1 MANHPSSADTWA
13 LVRDER
19 HDILVFLRELTA
31 EQWVAPSL
39 CEGWRIRDV
48 AAHLLVDA
56 PVREL
61 GTLRVLA
68 RMARWRFDVHKAN
81 AWWVDH
87 NADRPIAT
95 LIDRFEQSLT
105 PGPMSKLLGPQSQ
118 LRASVIHHQDMRRPL
133 ALPRSIPAE
142 RMIAVLDAVLTTKG
156 SINLGSRQ
164 RAQGIRLTA
173 TDLDWSRGE
182 GPEVTGPAEA
192 ILMALAGRRT
202 ALGELNGDGRD
213 QLAARTRV
221 EA

>member
-1 MANHPSSADTWA
+1 MTKEGRSAVTWT

-19 HDILVFLRELTA
+19 RDVLDFLRELTA
-31 EQWVAPSL
+31 EQWVTPSL

-61 GTLRVLA
+61 GAVQVLA

-81 AWWVDH
+81 AWWIEH
-87 NADRPIAT
+87 NADRPIPT
-95 LIDRFEQSLT
+95 LIGRFEQSLA
-105 PGPMSKLLGPQSQ
+105 PGPMSKLLGPESQ

-133 ALPRSIPAE
+133 ALPRSIPPE

-173 TDLDWSRGE
+173 TDLDWSRGD

-192 ILMALAGRRT
+192 ILMALAGRRI
-202 ALGELNGDGRD
+202 ALGELDGDGRD
-213 QLAARTRV
+213 PLAARNRV

>member
-1 MANHPSSADTWA
+1 MADHGSSVDTWA

-19 HDILVFLRELTA
+19 RDVLAFLRELTDQ
-31 EQWVAPSL
+31 QWQAPSL
-39 CEGWRIRDV
+39 CEGWRVRDV

-61 GTLRVLA
+61 GAVQVLA
-68 RMARWRFDVHKAN
+68 RMARWRFDVHRAN
-81 AWWVDH
+81 AWWVEH
-87 NADRPIAT
+87 NADRPIPT
-95 LIDRFEQSLT
+95 LIDRFEESLA
-105 PGPMSKLLGPQSQ
+105 PGPISKLLGPQSQ

-133 ALPRSIPAE
+133 GLPRSVPAE
-142 RMIAVLDAVLTTKG
+142 RMIAVLDVVLTTKG

-173 TDLDWSRGE
+173 TDLDWSRGD

-192 ILMALAGRRT
+192 LLMALAGRRT
-202 ALGELNGDGRD
+202 ALGELDGDGRD
-213 QLAARTRV
+213 QLAARTQV